1 MMFEMSQLDMT
12 SEERDICSVVVV
24 AGKIVRMWGG
34 AQ

>member
-12 SEERDICSVVVV
+12 SEERDICSIVVV
-24 AGKIVRMWGG
+24 AGKIVRRWGG